1 MSSPDEIPLDAYKV
15 PALERGLSLLGLF
28 SPSERRLTG
37 AQMSKRLG
45 FPRASVFRLL
55 YTLEQ
60 MGFVERIAG
69 TAEYSLGVAVLRLG
83 FEYLASQDLTELGRP
98 AVDALRDSTGMTAH
112 LVIRDQRDVVFIIKA
127 LGRTALFQSIPVGAR
142 LPVHATALGRC
153 LLADL
158 TEAQLHSLYSGQV
171 LSQHTMQTPIT
182 VEQLFIRVTTDRD
195 QGYSISE
202 AGFEP
207 GISTIAAPVRNAHQ
221 HIVASL
227 SITVP
232 ASQILDK
239 NKSILMTQVC
249 EAAAAL
255 SQRLRHAGH
264 DK

>member
-98 AVDALRDSTGMTAH
+98 AVDALRDSTGMTA
-112 LVIRDQRDVVFIIKA
+112 
-127 LGRTALFQSIPVGAR
+127 LFQSIPVGAR

-182 VEQLFIRVTTDRD
+182 VEQLFIRVTKDRD

-249 EAAAAL
+249 DAAAAL